1 VLIVRQLTTIVLGV
15 VAVGTPL
22 VILVKSAL
30 DFRRAEQ
37 GRGSI
42 FLRGVGALAIWL
54 VVSLGM
60 MFMLFVTFFSSAH
73 SEYRLS
79 HGGAPDLSGSD
90 DPTGMILMLVV
101 IYALAGG
108 GLSYWMLRPART

>member
-1 VLIVRQLTTIVLGV
+1 MRQLITIVLGA

-22 VILVKSAL
+22 VTLNKSAL

-37 GRGSI
+37 CRGKI
-42 FLRGVGALAIWL
+42 VLRGLGALAIWFL
-54 VVSLGM
+54 ISLGM

-79 HGGAPDLSGSD
+79 HGGAPDPSGSD
-90 DPTGMILMLVV
+90 DPTGMIVVLVA

-108 GLSYWMLRPART
+108 GLSYWVLRRAST